1 MHFINQKSVKSNH
14 ICTWL
19 FKQSAKTQ
27 TNFNNLNNMI
37 IAEVM
42 ENTLNI

>member
-1 MHFINQKSVKSNH
+1 
-14 ICTWL
+14 
-19 FKQSAKTQ
+19 
-27 TNFNNLNNMI
+27 MI